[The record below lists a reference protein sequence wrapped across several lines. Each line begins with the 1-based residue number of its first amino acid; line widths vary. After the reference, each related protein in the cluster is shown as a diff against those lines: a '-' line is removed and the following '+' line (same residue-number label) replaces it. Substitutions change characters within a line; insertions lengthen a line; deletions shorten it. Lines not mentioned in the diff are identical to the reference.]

1 MAFDSIEDGLALFG
15 AQDIVEPREI
25 EVQCSEEGIG
35 DQVVG
40 GSTERWRFDADSDEV
55 EVA

>member
-15 AQDIVEPREI
+15 AQDIIEPREI
-25 EVQCSEEGIG
+25 QVECSEEGIG